1 MNANT
6 AFKIN
11 DAVSQ
16 AIRCGEST
24 EDVLRQVKRA
34 LDTARADQAID
45 TARLDQAMGLL
56 MDLKTAGRI
65 ESWSIR
71 FPEGA

>member
-6 AFKIN
+6 ALKIN
-11 DAVSQ
+11 DAISQ

-34 LDTARADQAID
+34 LDRAREERERAWAAD
-45 TARLDQAMGLL
+45 RAMFAAMERDGLL
-56 MDLKTAGRI
+56 
-65 ESWSIR
+65 
-71 FPEGA
+71 